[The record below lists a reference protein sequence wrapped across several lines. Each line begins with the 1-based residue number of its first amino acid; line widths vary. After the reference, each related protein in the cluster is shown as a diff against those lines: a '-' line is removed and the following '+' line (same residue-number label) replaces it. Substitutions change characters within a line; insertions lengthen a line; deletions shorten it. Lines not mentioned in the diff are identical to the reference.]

1 MGLLPPTKGSIYLDN
16 IHIYKENYQYFW
28 TSKISHVPQS
38 IFLKEG
44 TIAENI
50 AFGEEEDNFN
60 FGLLKKAANIAQL
73 NNLDEQSPL
82 DLNAL

>member
-1 MGLLPPTKGSIYLDN
+1 M
-16 IHIYKENYQYFW
+16 
-28 TSKISHVPQS
+28 PQS

-60 FGLLKKAANIAQL
+60 FGLLKKAAHVAQL
-73 NNLDEQSPL
+73 DNFIKQSPL
-82 DLNAL
+82 GFQSIVGEEDNVKWWATSKNCNSTSYI